1 MLSVLIATFVTPSV
15 TRSKRFRHPQ
25 AKGGPALNIEAECR
39 SPYEADIEEQRL
51 IHRYAK
57 LYPILNLLHNSKRT
71 QIRPFSKLYLRR
83 VL

>member
-1 MLSVLIATFVTPSV
+1 V
-15 TRSKRFRHPQ
+15 
-25 AKGGPALNIEAECR
+25 LNIEAECR